1 MVTPAV
7 LKLVKMPTL
16 IVSYVIVTEIAKL
29 LQLLPRRLLLQQQR
43 LQQQRLQ
50 HQQYLVLKIAITSS
64 EAVMLIAKVI

>member
-16 IVSYVIVTEIAKL
+16 IVSYVIVTEIAEL
-29 LQLLPRRLLLQQQR
+29 LQLLPRLLLLQQQP
-43 LQQQRLQ
+43 LQ